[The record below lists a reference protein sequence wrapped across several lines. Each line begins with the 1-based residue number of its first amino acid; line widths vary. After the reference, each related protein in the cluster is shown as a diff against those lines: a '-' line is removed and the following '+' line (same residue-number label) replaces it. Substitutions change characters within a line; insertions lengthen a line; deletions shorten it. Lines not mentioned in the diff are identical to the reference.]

1 MKFIEQNVIINRYT
15 CGLPLRKCVSE
26 ARERI
31 VLHMIK
37 GFLSEMICRELKF
50 LVPRALIF
58 DGIVYIISLPAYKL
72 CAEVPLGLLAGTA
85 VMLLNFIILG
95 LSSERAVEKTL
106 SAAKGYM
113 FGSYMIRLAIT
124 GLLFYAGVRFPQINL
139 LAAAI
144 PQLYPKLAYTLHAAI
159 KRKGG

>member
-1 MKFIEQNVIINRYT
+1 
-15 CGLPLRKCVSE
+15 
-26 ARERI
+26 I
-31 VLHMIK
+31 VLHMAK

-50 LVPRALIF
+50 LIPRALVF
-58 DGIVYIISLPAYKL
+58 DGIIYIISLPVYKL

-95 LSSERAVEKTL
+95 LSSERAVEKPL
-106 SAAKGYM
+106 SMAKGYM

-124 GLLFYAGVRFPQINL
+124 GLLFYTGIAVPQINL

-144 PQLYPKLAYTLHAAI
+144 PQLYPKLAYTIHAAV

>member
-1 MKFIEQNVIINRYT
+1 MWIIFEKMRQ
-15 CGLPLRKCVSE
+15 RSK
-26 ARERI
+26 ERV

-58 DGIVYIISLPAYKL
+58 DGIIYIISLPVYGL

-113 FGSYMIRLAIT
+113 FGFYMIRMAIS
-124 GLLFYAGVRFPQINL
+124 GLLFYAGIMLPQINL

-144 PQLYPKLAYTLHAAI
+144 PQLYPKLAYTLHAAKL

>member
-1 MKFIEQNVIINRYT
+1 
-15 CGLPLRKCVSE
+15 
-26 ARERI
+26 
-31 VLHMIK
+31 MIK

-58 DGIVYIISLPAYKL
+58 DGIIYIISLPVYGL
-72 CAEVPLGLLAGTA
+72 CTEIPLGLLAGTA

-113 FGSYMIRLAIT
+113 FGFYMIRMAIS
-124 GLLFYAGVRFPQINL
+124 GLLFYAGIMLPQINL

-144 PQLYPKLAYTLHAAI
+144 PQLYPKLAYTLHAAKL